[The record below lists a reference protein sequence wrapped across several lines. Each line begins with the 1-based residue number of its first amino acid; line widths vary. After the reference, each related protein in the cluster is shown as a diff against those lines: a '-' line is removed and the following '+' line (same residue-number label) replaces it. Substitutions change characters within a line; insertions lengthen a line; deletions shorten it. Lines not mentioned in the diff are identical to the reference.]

1 MDAPGQPRPSWQQEP
16 CPAWCARPHQEG
28 DHLEDR
34 FHQSEGTI
42 VPAMVV
48 DDPLGSPPT
57 MRMTELVVVAV
68 QHLGD
73 PTTWIRVEAA
83 EGRDPRLVMEAG
95 AMHRLVP
102 VLDALTTRL
111 AVTA

>member
-16 CPAWCARPHQEG
+16 CPPWCERTHLES

-34 FHQSEGTI
+34 FHQSEGTL

-48 DDPLGSPPT
+48 DDPLSSPPT
-57 MRMTELVVVAV
+57 MRLTELVVVAV
-68 QHLGD
+68 RHPGD
-73 PTTWIRVEAA
+73 STTWIRVEAA
-83 EGRDPRLVMEAG
+83 EGSDPRLVVEAG

-102 VLDALTTRL
+102 VLDELTTRL
-111 AVTA
+111 AVSA